1 MATGVNNINSVIE
14 KFGKTGAIQG
24 EELRK
29 YLTENIDFSFNNDK
43 KRAIKLFLELMPHD
57 Q

>member
-1 MATGVNNINSVIE
+1 MNNINGVIE

-29 YLTENIDFSFNNDK
+29 YLTENIDFIFNDDK
-43 KRAIKLFLELMPHD
+43 RRAIKLFLELML
-57 Q
+57 QNQ